1 MFDYFI
7 DKIYFFK
14 VIFQRLNVNHFVA
27 NTPDGIIF
35 SLDEFN
41 EVSASY
47 SVDNTEDFQDENQNE
62 DSSDAKKEDTPADM
76 KEPSKTDPETKDT
89 VNDENNKSEINEV
102 KPASHKPVDSVSA
115 VFGIILITI
124 GLFFFIWPFF
134 PWLNIFYLLPVFVI
148 LAGIFLIIF
157 GRGRKK

>member
-7 DKIYFFK
+7 DKIYFFR
-14 VIFQRLNVNHFVA
+14 VIFQRLNTNHFVA

-35 SLDEFN
+35 SSDEFN

-47 SVDNTEDFQDENQNE
+47 SVDNTDDFQNENQNE
-62 DSSDAKKEDTPADM
+62 NSSDVKNEGTPVDM
-76 KEPSKTDPETKDT
+76 KEPSKPDPENKDT
-89 VNDENNKSEINEV
+89 GNDEDNKSEKNEV
-102 KPASHKPVDSVSA
+102 KPTSHKPVDRVSA
-115 VFGIILITI
+115 VFGIILVTI